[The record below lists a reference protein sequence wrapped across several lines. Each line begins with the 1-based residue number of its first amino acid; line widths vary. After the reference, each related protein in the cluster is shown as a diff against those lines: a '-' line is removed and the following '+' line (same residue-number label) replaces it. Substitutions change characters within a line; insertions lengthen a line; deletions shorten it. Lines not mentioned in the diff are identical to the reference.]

1 MVRIFIMLLILCC
14 LSCKENPKAKENYY
28 NLEKINKGMHINEVF
43 SIMGRPDDTA
53 VVTSRDTIWGI
64 KYISPS
70 GMSDDFYIY
79 FSKKDSIVIGI
90 NRGI

>member
-14 LSCKENPKAKENYY
+14 LSCKENPKAKANYY
-28 NLEKINKGMHINEVF
+28 NLEKVKEGMHFNEVY
-43 SIMGRPDDTA
+43 SIMGNPDETGVLTPND
-53 VVTSRDTIWGI
+53 SIFGL
-64 KYISPS
+64 KYFSPR
-70 GMSDDFYIY
+70 GMSDNFYIY